1 MTIEQV
7 MEVLEMQE
15 EILQFSHSTNADAWT
30 LGTMLVSEAQRRG
43 ARPLISIRLNNG
55 FTVFQYGFDGTNLCN
70 ENWVSRKQK
79 TVMVTEKS
87 SLHLAMA
94 LRQTGET
101 LEDMLLDP
109 KEYVASGG
117 GFPIRI
123 EEVGVIGSILVSGMD
138 PVSDHDLII
147 KAVSKYLH
155 VDEVPRIRAV

>member
-15 EILQFSHSTNADAWT
+15 ENLQLSHFTNADAWT

-155 VDEVPRIRAV
+155 VDLMRK